1 MRIYLTDEYIE
12 KYKNYAGYSKECN
25 LIMLMSKHVD
35 NARKKLFVDM
45 FKQIKIDDLNM
56 VLAMEENGFPLD
68 VHFSSENGF
77 EYAKFKP
84 ELIGEFLD
92 TLIMYVN
99 LDSNNSIHLMFEE
112 LGPIFTM
119 VSPSILCKEFG
130 NAIAFMIGEGV
141 VDLEFNTKDDDLND
155 DFAKNLINKT
165 KEEQMQFIYSYCDK
179 EMQKDDKVS

>member
-1 MRIYLTDEYIE
+1 MRIYLTDEYVE
-12 KYKNYAGYSKECN
+12 EYKNYAGYSKECN
-25 LIMLMSKHVD
+25 LIMLMSKHID
-35 NARKKLFVDM
+35 DSKKKLFVDM
-45 FKQIKIDDLNM
+45 FKQVEIDDIDM
-56 VLAMEENGFPLD
+56 VLAMEENGLPLD

-84 ELIGEFLD
+84 EAIGEFLD

-99 LDSNNSIHLMFEE
+99 LSCNNNIHLMFEE

-141 VDLEFNTKDDDLND
+141 VDLEFCHEDDDLNN

-165 KEEQMQFIYSYCDK
+165 KEEQMEFIYSYWDS
-179 EMQKDDKVS
+179 EDEEDEQVS